1 MLFQKTETTQPK
13 KWHLVF
19 FAIVILL
26 AIGLKLY
33 GHYWPKAEVMIK
45 GHILKVLVADTA
57 EHRFRGWSNK
67 KDMGK
72 YDGMLF
78 VFDTKGQHTIVMREM
93 NFPLDIIW
101 LDGFKIVDMAPSVPP
116 QKGVTETDLVPYF
129 ARLPSTLVLELPA
142 GFIVANE
149 LKIGDSI
156 EILK

>member
-1 MLFQKTETTQPK
+1 
-13 KWHLVF
+13 
-19 FAIVILL
+19 
-26 AIGLKLY
+26 
-33 GHYWPKAEVMIK
+33 
-45 GHILKVLVADTA
+45 
-57 EHRFRGWSNK
+57 
-67 KDMGK
+67 
-72 YDGMLF
+72 MLF